1 MDAPVNLSAKPI
13 VSVNDYDNIDGKYVG
28 GDAKALSICNSTWND
43 GISAKVWRYVT
54 TEKGGAKWSRMSEE
68 LPLNRVLDLSILLIL
83 CFMNMDKGENKCW
96 KPEQVLA
103 DFPIHQNG
111 EQLSV
116 VINKWWIDVK
126 GKPAPNEND
135 IRKFYENLRNEL
147 DKGNLKE
154 RFRVIK
160 KLLNE
165 DDSYFKEEN
174 K

>member
-1 MDAPVNLSAKPI
+1 
-13 VSVNDYDNIDGKYVG
+13 
-28 GDAKALSICNSTWND
+28 
-43 GISAKVWRYVT
+43 
-54 TEKGGAKWSRMSEE
+54 
-68 LPLNRVLDLSILLIL
+68 
-83 CFMNMDKGENKCW
+83 MNMDKGENKCW